1 MISSV
6 RISPACVT
14 VLVIPD
20 VHLKPWM
27 FDRASDLMKEKKADR
42 AVCLMDIADDWNQS
56 LNIDLYNRTYERA
69 IRFAAEYPDTLWCYG
84 NHDLCY
90 PWNRRES
97 GYSTYAPWTV
107 CEKLKILKASLR
119 DESQLAY
126 IHKIDNVLF
135 SHAGLADE
143 YVRQYLPAEYYDD
156 IDGIIAAINS
166 FGSDNL
172 WQDISPIWFRP
183 QHSVL
188 KMYKPGEFLQ
198 VVGHT
203 PVESVERK
211 GNLIS
216 CDVFSTDDAGR
227 PIGSQE
233 FPVIDTIHWDYG
245 VYR

>member
-97 GYSTYAPWTV
+97 GYSR
-107 CEKLKILKASLR
+107 SMR
-119 DESQLAY
+119 
-126 IHKIDNVLF
+126 
-135 SHAGLADE
+135 
-143 YVRQYLPAEYYDD
+143 
-156 IDGIIAAINS
+156 
-166 FGSDNL
+166 
-172 WQDISPIWFRP
+172 
-183 QHSVL
+183 
-188 KMYKPGEFLQ
+188 
-198 VVGHT
+198 
-203 PVESVERK
+203 
-211 GNLIS
+211 
-216 CDVFSTDDAGR
+216 
-227 PIGSQE
+227 
-233 FPVIDTIHWDYG
+233 
-245 VYR
+245 

>member
-6 RISPACVT
+6 RVSPACVT

-69 IRFAAEYPDTLWCYG
+69 IRFAAEYDG
-84 NHDLCY
+84 
-90 PWNRRES
+90 
-97 GYSTYAPWTV
+97 
-107 CEKLKILKASLR
+107 
-119 DESQLAY
+119 
-126 IHKIDNVLF
+126 
-135 SHAGLADE
+135 
-143 YVRQYLPAEYYDD
+143 D
-156 IDGIIAAINS
+156 IDQIIAAINS

-172 WQDISPIWFRP
+172 WQDISPIWLRP

-188 KMYKPGEFLQ
+188 KMYKPGVFLQ

>member
-6 RISPACVT
+6 RVSPACVT

-69 IRFAAEYPDTLWCYG
+69 IRFAAEYDG
-84 NHDLCY
+84 
-90 PWNRRES
+90 
-97 GYSTYAPWTV
+97 
-107 CEKLKILKASLR
+107 
-119 DESQLAY
+119 
-126 IHKIDNVLF
+126 
-135 SHAGLADE
+135 
-143 YVRQYLPAEYYDD
+143 D
-156 IDGIIAAINS
+156 IDQIIAAINS

-172 WQDISPIWFRP
+172 WQDISPIWLRP

-188 KMYKPGEFLQ
+188 KMYKPGVFLQ

-216 CDVFSTDDAGR
+216 CGLRGISVTLR
-227 PIGSQE
+227 P
-233 FPVIDTIHWDYG
+233 
-245 VYR
+245 